1 MIKGYVTIRRA
12 AEILRVSV
20 ETLRNWD
27 DRGDLP
33 AKRDK
38 SNGYRLYRISDLE
51 KFAQN
56 KGLSRRPPPKFKLTG
71 DN

>member
-1 MIKGYVTIRRA
+1 MTKGYVTIKRA

-27 DRGDLP
+27 RKGDLP

-38 SNGYRLYRISDLE
+38 SNAYRLYRISDLE
-51 KFAQN
+51 KFAEDR
-56 KGLSRRPPPKFKLTG
+56 GLKRRPLPKFKLTS